1 MIRTHYDNLQVTR
14 NASEVVIRAAY
25 KSLAQKN
32 HPDKFDGGRDEAER
46 IMRILNEAYA
56 VLSDP
61 ARRKL
66 HNDWIDQETAA
77 ENARLRAA
85 MAEYASAAGGGQ
97 VHANTGQAH
106 PRNDA
111 GDGSGRQNAGRRQI
125 RKARLSPK
133 AKGHLCL
140 FSGLLCAV
148 LALRN
153 SASGNFV
160 DKRTAV
166 SFLLAFLVL
175 IPFAVAY
182 YRNAIVPAKSVT
194 GSVALLVIFFGLL
207 MFGGMN
213 MIFRGDAWYGL
224 FATLAF
230 GWTLATMYRG

>member
-46 IMRILNEAYA
+46 IMKILNEAYT

-66 HNDWIDQETAA
+66 HNEWIDQETAA

-85 MAEYASAAGGGQ
+85 MAEYASGASGAH
-97 VHANTGQAH
+97 VHASTGPSHQ
-106 PRNDA
+106 RSGA
-111 GDGSGRQNAGRRQI
+111 GDVSGRQHTGRRNVK
-125 RKARLSPK
+125 KARLSPK

-140 FSGLLCAV
+140 FCGLLCAV

-153 SASGNFV
+153 AASWNFA
-160 DKRTAV
+160 DRRAAV
-166 SFLLAFLVL
+166 SFFLAFLVL

-213 MIFRGDAWYGL
+213 MILHGDVWYGL
-224 FATLAF
+224 VATLAF